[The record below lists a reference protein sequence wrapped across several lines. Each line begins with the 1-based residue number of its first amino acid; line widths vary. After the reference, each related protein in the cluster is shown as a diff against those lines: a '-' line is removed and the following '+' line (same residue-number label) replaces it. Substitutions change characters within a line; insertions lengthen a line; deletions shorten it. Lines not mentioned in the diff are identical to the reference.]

1 MITKEEY
8 LEWRSK
14 KDFNTKVYYSFFLD
28 NKDEKWKDISLE
40 EFSGKFKEL
49 IDRTGGQTIMI
60 NGTDGMPRKINYNK
74 IINRCK
80 DHFDRKFNVNL

>member
-28 NKDEKWKDISLE
+28 NKDPKWENISLE
-40 EFSGKFKEL
+40 EFSESFKAFIEVYN
-49 IDRTGGQTIMI
+49 
-60 NGTDGMPRKINYNK
+60 NGTIQGTEGRPMKINYNK

-80 DHFDRKFNVNL
+80 EHFDRKFNVNL